1 MNKFFFFFY
10 EHSVNLT
17 SHDGKRI
24 KVGGI
29 RIHYATEKKATF
41 RVQNDRS

>member
-1 MNKFFFFFY
+1 MSKFFFLWALG
-10 EHSVNLT
+10 ES